1 MKPYYE
7 KGKVKLYK
15 GDCLDVLKQLEPNS
29 IDSIITDPPYSLSS
43 IKKRFSKTSLNDDN
57 KTSKNAKEGNTPHA
71 RLSKGF
77 MGKDWDNEIAFN
89 PEVWEQCLRV
99 AKPGCILMALG
110 GSRTWHRLTCA
121 IEDAGWEIRDCI
133 SYFNDASQQEM
144 AFLNSLND
152 EQLGAYL
159 ELHYPGLTMVW
170 VYGSGMPLGYDI
182 SKGIDKAKGKERKK
196 KRVEYKGNELYR
208 MDGQN
213 TRPWMEEAREKGY
226 HELEDNESITDLAKQ
241 FDGYNTRLKPAVEFI
256 VVAQKSIEKNYAYNA
271 EKWGVAGYNI
281 EESKVEVNRDNE
293 RQYDKESLSGIT
305 GAKDKSTFV
314 SSETNP
320 RQDNWLEKGRYPSNL
335 IHDNSDEV
343 NKEFD
348 KVGVSKSGQNTKG
361 EKSTIKNVYGGFKIE
376 KSLVSHSDS
385 GTPARFFQ
393 FCPPDTELER
403 PARFLYTPKVHKKE
417 SRKGNSHP
425 TKKPLALMKYLCR
438 LTKTPTG
445 GIVLDLFAGSGTT
458 LLAAKEEG
466 REAIGI
472 ELEEEYCQII
482 KKRLQGRSDVTPD
495 KDIDETEKK
504 TGVLAEID
512 SIMYD

>member
-7 KGKVKLYK
+7 KRKVRLYN
-15 GDCLDVLKQLEPNS
+15 GDCLEVLKQLEPDS

-43 IKKRFSKTSLNDDN
+43 IKKRFSKTSITDDN
-57 KTSKNAKEGNTPHA
+57 KTGKNAKEGTTPHA

-89 PEVWEQCLRV
+89 SEVWELCLRV
-99 AKPGCILMALG
+99 AKPGAILMAMG
-110 GSRTWHRLTCA
+110 GSRTYHRLACA

-144 AFLNSLND
+144 TFLDSLDD

-159 ELHYPGLTMVW
+159 ELHYPGLTMAW
-170 VYGSGMPLGYDI
+170 VYGSGLPLGYDI
-182 SKGIDKAKGKERKK
+182 SKGIDKKKGKEREVIGKVKK
-196 KRVEYKGNELYR
+196 THISTNRSNEGYVRRSHYDEDGNVKRE
-208 MDGQN
+208 
-213 TRPWMEEAREKGY
+213 MEITAPA
-226 HELEDNESITDLAKQ
+226 TDLAKQ

-256 VVAQKSIEKNYAYNA
+256 VVAQKSVERHYAYNA
-271 EKWGVAGYNI
+271 EKWGVSGYNVDESRVGTEERII
-281 EESKVEVNRDNE
+281 EGSRGTNKVYGQIKRNDN
-293 RQYDKESLSGIT
+293 YK
-305 GAKDKSTFV
+305 V
-314 SSETNP
+314 V
-320 RQDNWLEKGRYPSNL
+320 KGRYPSNL

-348 KVGVSKSGQNTKG
+348 KAGVG
-361 EKSTIKNVYGGFKIE
+361 KSTARPNVEGKFYKTNNQIYGKHKGKQHYTILE
-376 KSLVSHSDS
+376 DKG

-393 FCPPDTELER
+393 SCPPDTE
-403 PARFLYTPKVHKKE
+403 PARFLYTSKASRKE
-417 SRKGNSHP
+417 RRKGNSHP
-425 TKKPLALMKYLCR
+425 TQKPLSLMQYLCR

-445 GIVLDLFAGSGTT
+445 GIVLDPFSGSGTT
-458 LLAAKEEG
+458 LLAAKKEG

-472 ELEEEYCQII
+472 DIEEEYCEIT

-495 KDIDETEKK
+495 KNIDEKEKK